1 MAELNGHEG
10 GNAGDCQAK
19 PTVPS
24 RGQRPPA
31 EGVEGRRQA
40 KGNAGPQ
47 NTPRTQSRT
56 GVNSAWDRIRQAAR
70 TDKGRRFT
78 ALLHHVY
85 STETLREAYFG
96 LKRDAAPGV
105 DGETWQTYGEQLGNN
120 LADLSDRLRRGA
132 YRARPV
138 RRVL

>member
-1 MAELNGHEG
+1 MAEIDGHEG
-10 GNAGDCQAK
+10 GNAGYSQAK
-19 PTVPS
+19 PTAPS
-24 RGQRPPA
+24 GSRTKSA

-47 NTPRTQSRT
+47 NTLRTQSRG
-56 GVNSAWDRIRQAAR
+56 GVLSARDRIRRAAK

-85 STETLREAYFG
+85 SIETLREAYFG

-105 DGETWQTYGEQLGNN
+105 DGETWRHDFDMTY
-120 LADLSDRLRRGA
+120 RRQS
-132 YRARPV
+132 
-138 RRVL
+138 